1 LKNQEETWKKRL
13 EREKN
18 ARKQAEKL
26 LEEKSLELY
35 IRNAHLKDISENQ
48 ELLINHR
55 TSELLNALS
64 EAKAANHTKREF
76 FANVSHELRTPLNG
90 ILGMAHMMLD
100 TNLNNLQK
108 DYTQTILISSEIL
121 LNLINDIL
129 DFSKIEAG
137 KLELEET
144 DFDLSQML
152 YEVLDILSSKANE
165 KQIDLLLKY
174 EPNLPNSLKGDP
186 NRLKQILLN
195 LGSNAIKFTEKGK
208 VVIEVKQIK
217 SSKKYSELKFEISD
231 SGIGI
236 PKQKLKLL
244 FNPFTQADASTN
256 RKFGGTG
263 LGLSIS
269 KKLVEMMSGEIG
281 VKSELDKG
289 STFWFTTKLETKNK
303 LQSTIDGPP
312 VLFNGYEAYC
322 LDTNEES
329 NDELIKH
336 LNAWNIKTKKLNS
349 ITGINSIKIKPKTI
363 LFIGNENEEAFLNN
377 IQDNLFDKEEFI
389 LKIFLSK
396 AKNTKI
402 IELAKEKNFNS
413 IIFKP
418 LKFRQIQLEL
428 SASLNAIIEQKNTEN
443 KKSNKGN
450 KINSDLN
457 ILIVEDNLINQ
468 KVALALLNKFGFK
481 AKTADNGLIA
491 LQKMKEE
498 IFDLIFMD
506 FQMPELDG
514 YETTGRIRNGQ
525 SGICSPKIPIIAM
538 TANAMKGDQE
548 KCLIAGMND
557 FLSKPIIPA
566 ELEELLQKWVDIIQQ
581 KK

>member
-1 LKNQEETWKKRL
+1 MSAEEEICKKRL
-13 EREKN
+13 ERERN
-18 ARKQAEKL
+18 ARRQAEKL
-26 LEEKSLELY
+26 LEEKSQELY
-35 IRNAHLKDISENQ
+35 IRNVHLKDLTENQ
-48 ELLINHR
+48 EILINHR
-55 TSELLNALS
+55 TAELMQALH
-64 EAKAANHTKREF
+64 EAKEANLTKREF

-90 ILGMAHMMLD
+90 ILGMAHMLLD
-100 TNLNNLQK
+100 TNLNNIQK
-108 DYTQTILISSEIL
+108 DYTQTILVSSEIL

-144 DFDLSQML
+144 DFDLSQTL
-152 YEVLDILSSKANE
+152 YEVLDILTSRANE
-165 KQIDLLLKY
+165 KQIELLLKY
-174 EPNLPNSLKGDP
+174 EPDLPNSLKGDP

-208 VVIEVKQIK
+208 VVIEVKKVK
-217 SSKKYSELKFEISD
+217 SSQKQCVLKFEITD
-231 SGIGI
+231 TGIGI
-236 PKQKLKLL
+236 PADKIKLL

-269 KKLVEMMSGEIG
+269 KNLVEMMQGEIG
-281 VKSELDKG
+281 VNSIPDKG
-289 STFWFTTKLETKNK
+289 STFWFTTKLKTKNK
-303 LQSTIDGPP
+303 QQSTIDGPP
-312 VLFNGYEAYC
+312 VLFVDFEAIC
-322 LDTNEES
+322 IDSNEEV

-336 LNAWNIKTKKLNS
+336 LKAWNIKTKKVQSVTELKN
-349 ITGINSIKIKPKTI
+349 ISIKKNTI
-363 LFIGNENEEAFLNN
+363 LIIGHEKEEEFLNQLLENEISN
-377 IQDNLFDKEEFI
+377 EFV

-396 AKNTKI
+396 IKTTKI
-402 IELAKEKNFNS
+402 IELAKLNHFDS

-428 SASLNAIIEQKNTEN
+428 SASLNAIHQKSESIKIQQSSGVKA
-443 KKSNKGN
+443 KKQFQ
-450 KINSDLN
+450 

-468 KVALALLNKFGFK
+468 KVALALLNKFGYQ
-481 AKTADNGLIA
+481 AQTAENGLIA
-491 LQKMKEE
+491 LEKMKQFH
-498 IFDLIFMD
+498 FDLIFMD

-514 YETTGRIRNGQ
+514 YETTSRIRNGQ

-566 ELEELLQKWVDIIQQ
+566 ELEELLQKWVDILQQ
-581 KK
+581 KR

>member
-1 LKNQEETWKKRL
+1 MSKEEEIWKKRL
-13 EREKN
+13 ERERN

-35 IRNAHLKDISENQ
+35 VRNTHLKDITENQ
-48 ELLINHR
+48 EILINHR
-55 TSELLNALS
+55 TSALLKALH
-64 EAKAANHTKREF
+64 EAKEANLTKREF

-90 ILGMAHMMLD
+90 ILGMSHMLLD
-100 TNLNNLQK
+100 TNLNNIQR

-144 DFDLSQML
+144 EFDLSQTL

-165 KQIDLLLKY
+165 KKIELLLKY
-174 EPNLPNSLKGDP
+174 EPSLPNSLKGDP
-186 NRLKQILLN
+186 IRLKQILLN

-208 VVIEVKQIK
+208 VIIEVKLVK
-217 SSKKYSELKFEISD
+217 STKNHSILKFEISD
-231 SGIGI
+231 TGIGI
-236 PKQKLKLL
+236 PDDKIKLL

-269 KKLVEMMSGEIG
+269 KKLAEMMKGEIG
-281 VKSELDKG
+281 VDSTPNEG
-289 STFWFTTKLETKNK
+289 STFWFTTKFKTKNK
-303 LQSTIDGPP
+303 QQSTIDGPP
-312 VLFNGYEAYC
+312 VLFVDYEAIC
-322 LDTNEES
+322 IDSNEEA
-329 NDELIKH
+329 NYELIKH
-336 LNAWNIKTKKLNS
+336 LNAWNIKAEKIESVSALQK
-349 ITGINSIKIKPKTI
+349 IKIKPNTI
-363 LFIGNENEEAFLNN
+363 LILGNESEENFLNELVETDLQN
-377 IQDNLFDKEEFI
+377 KFV

-396 AKNTKI
+396 IRTTKI
-402 IELAKEKNFNS
+402 IELAKMNHFDS

-428 SASLNAIIEQKNTEN
+428 SASLNTISEKSETEKKEKVSDN
-443 KKSNKGN
+443 KSQT
-450 KINSDLN
+450 DLQ

-468 KVALALLNKFGFK
+468 KVALALLNKFGYK
-481 AKTADNGLIA
+481 AQTADNGLIA
-491 LQKMKEE
+491 LEKMKQQK
-498 IFDLIFMD
+498 FDLIFMD

>member
-1 LKNQEETWKKRL
+1 MSQEEEIWRKRL
-13 EREKN
+13 ERERN

-35 IRNAHLKDISENQ
+35 VRNTHLKDITENQ
-48 ELLINHR
+48 EILINHR
-55 TSELLNALS
+55 TSALLKALD
-64 EAKAANHTKREF
+64 EAKEANLTKREF

-90 ILGMAHMMLD
+90 ILGMAHMLLD
-100 TNLNNLQK
+100 TNLNHIQK

-144 DFDLSQML
+144 DFDLSQTL
-152 YEVLDILSSKANE
+152 YEVLDILTSKANE

-174 EPNLPNSLKGDP
+174 EPGLPNSLKGDP

-208 VVIEVKQIK
+208 VIIEVKQIK
-217 SSKKYSELKFEISD
+217 STKNQSVLKFEISD
-231 SGIGI
+231 TGIGI
-236 PKQKLKLL
+236 PEDKIKLL

-269 KKLVEMMSGEIG
+269 KNLVEMMEGEIG
-281 VKSELDKG
+281 VTSKAKQG
-289 STFWFTTKLETKNK
+289 STFWFTTKFKTKNK
-303 LQSTIDGPP
+303 QQSTIDGPP
-312 VLFNGYEAYC
+312 VLFVDYEAIC
-322 LDTNEES
+322 IDS
-329 NDELIKH
+329 NKDVADELIKH
-336 LNAWNIKTKKLNS
+336 LNAWNIKARKVSSIGALQKAKITK
-349 ITGINSIKIKPKTI
+349 KTI
-363 LFIGNENEEAFLNN
+363 LIVGDEQEEDFLQKMTSFNF
-377 IQDNLFDKEEFI
+377 QHDFI

-396 AKNTKI
+396 VRTTKI
-402 IELAKEKNFNS
+402 IELAKMNHFDS

-428 SASLNAIIEQKNTEN
+428 SASLNSINEKNHTEKKQDIIES
-443 KKSNKGN
+443 KSHQN
-450 KINSDLN
+450 IQ

-468 KVALALLNKFGFK
+468 KVALALLNKFGYK
-481 AKTADNGLIA
+481 AQTADNGLIA
-491 LQKMKEE
+491 LEKMKEQK
-498 IFDLIFMD
+498 FDLIFMD

-566 ELEELLQKWVDIIQQ
+566 DLEELLEKWVDIIQQ

>member
-1 LKNQEETWKKRL
+1 MSKEEEIWKKRL
-13 EREKN
+13 ERERN

-35 IRNAHLKDISENQ
+35 VRNTHLKDITENQ
-48 ELLINHR
+48 EILINHR
-55 TSELLNALS
+55 TSALLKALH
-64 EAKAANHTKREF
+64 EAKEANLTKREF

-90 ILGMAHMMLD
+90 ILGMAHMLLD
-100 TNLNNLQK
+100 TNLNNIQK

-144 DFDLSQML
+144 EFDLSQTL

-165 KQIDLLLKY
+165 KKIELLLKY
-174 EPNLPNSLKGDP
+174 EPSLPNSLKGDP
-186 NRLKQILLN
+186 IRLKQILLN

-208 VVIEVKQIK
+208 VIIEVKLVK
-217 SSKKYSELKFEISD
+217 STKNHSILKFEISD
-231 SGIGI
+231 TGIGI
-236 PKQKLKLL
+236 PDDKIKLL

-269 KKLVEMMSGEIG
+269 KKLAEMMNGEIG
-281 VKSELDKG
+281 VDSTPDEG
-289 STFWFTTKLETKNK
+289 STFWFTTKFKTKNK
-303 LQSTIDGPP
+303 QQSTIDGPP
-312 VLFNGYEAYC
+312 VLFVDYEAIC
-322 LDTNEES
+322 IDCNEES

-336 LNAWNIKTKKLNS
+336 LNAWNIKAKKIESVSALQKM
-349 ITGINSIKIKPKTI
+349 KIKPNTI
-363 LFIGNENEEAFLNN
+363 LIIGSENEENFLNELVETGIKN
-377 IQDNLFDKEEFI
+377 KFV

-396 AKNTKI
+396 IRTTKI
-402 IELAKEKNFNS
+402 IELAKMNHFDS

-428 SASLNAIIEQKNTEN
+428 SASLNTISEKSETEKKQNASNN
-443 KKSNKGN
+443 KSQTD
-450 KINSDLN
+450 IQ

-481 AKTADNGLIA
+481 AHTADNGLIA
-491 LQKMKEE
+491 LEKMKQQK
-498 IFDLIFMD
+498 FDLIFMD

-566 ELEELLQKWVDIIQQ
+566 ELEELLQKWVDFIQQ

>member
-1 LKNQEETWKKRL
+1 LSNEEEIWKKRL
-13 EREKN
+13 ERERN

-26 LEEKSLELY
+26 LEEKSIELY
-35 IRNAHLKDISENQ
+35 VRNTHLKDITENQ
-48 ELLINHR
+48 EILINHR
-55 TSELLNALS
+55 TSALLKALH
-64 EAKAANHTKREF
+64 EAKEANLTKREF

-90 ILGMAHMMLD
+90 ILGMSHMLLE
-100 TNLNNLQK
+100 TNLNNIQK

-144 DFDLSQML
+144 EFDLSQTL

-165 KQIDLLLKY
+165 KKIELLLKY
-174 EPNLPNSLKGDP
+174 EPSLPNSLKGDP

-208 VVIEVKQIK
+208 VIIEVKLVK
-217 SSKKYSELKFEISD
+217 STKNHSILKFEISD
-231 SGIGI
+231 TGIGI
-236 PKQKLKLL
+236 PDDKIKLL

-269 KKLVEMMSGEIG
+269 KKLAEMMNGEIG
-281 VKSELDKG
+281 VDSTPGEG
-289 STFWFTTKLETKNK
+289 STFWFTAKFKTKNK
-303 LQSTIDGPP
+303 KQSTIDGPP
-312 VLFNGYEAYC
+312 VLFVDYEAIC
-322 LDTNEES
+322 IDSNEEV

-336 LNAWNIKTKKLNS
+336 LNAWNIKAKKIESVSALQKM
-349 ITGINSIKIKPKTI
+349 KIKPKTI
-363 LFIGNENEEAFLNN
+363 LILGNENEENFLNELVETDLKN
-377 IQDNLFDKEEFI
+377 KFV

-396 AKNTKI
+396 IRTTKI
-402 IELAKEKNFNS
+402 IDLAKMNHFDS

-428 SASLNAIIEQKNTEN
+428 SASLNTIIEKSDAEKKRKVSDNKSQTE
-443 KKSNKGN
+443 
-450 KINSDLN
+450 IQ

-468 KVALALLNKFGFK
+468 KVSLALLNKFGYK
-481 AKTADNGLIA
+481 AQTADNGLMA
-491 LQKMKEE
+491 LEKIKQQK
-498 IFDLIFMD
+498 FDLIFMD

-566 ELEELLQKWVDIIQQ
+566 ELESILQKWVDIIQQ

>member
-1 LKNQEETWKKRL
+1 LSNEEEIWKKRL
-13 EREKN
+13 ERERN

-26 LEEKSLELY
+26 LEEKSIELY
-35 IRNAHLKDISENQ
+35 VRNTHLKDITENQ
-48 ELLINHR
+48 EILINHR
-55 TSELLNALS
+55 TSALLKALH
-64 EAKAANHTKREF
+64 EAKEANLTKREF

-90 ILGMAHMMLD
+90 ILGMSHMLLD
-100 TNLNNLQK
+100 TNLNNIQK

-144 DFDLSQML
+144 EFDLSQTL

-165 KQIDLLLKY
+165 KKIELLLKY
-174 EPNLPNSLKGDP
+174 EPSLPNSLKGDP

-208 VVIEVKQIK
+208 VIIEVKLVK
-217 SSKKYSELKFEISD
+217 SEKNQSILKFEISD
-231 SGIGI
+231 TGIGI
-236 PKQKLKLL
+236 PFDKIKLL

-269 KKLVEMMSGEIG
+269 KNLAEMMNGEIG
-281 VKSELDKG
+281 VDSTPGEG
-289 STFWFTTKLETKNK
+289 STFWFTAKFKTKNK
-303 LQSTIDGPP
+303 KQSTIDGPP
-312 VLFNGYEAYC
+312 VLFVDYEAIC
-322 LDTNEES
+322 IDSNEEV

-336 LNAWNIKTKKLNS
+336 LNAWNIKAKKIESVSALQKM
-349 ITGINSIKIKPKTI
+349 KIKPKTI
-363 LFIGNENEEAFLNN
+363 LILGNENEENFLNELVETDLKN
-377 IQDNLFDKEEFI
+377 KFV

-396 AKNTKI
+396 IRTTKI
-402 IELAKEKNFNS
+402 IDLAKMNHFDS

-428 SASLNAIIEQKNTEN
+428 SASLNTIIEKSDAEKKRKVSDNKSQTE
-443 KKSNKGN
+443 
-450 KINSDLN
+450 IQ

-468 KVALALLNKFGFK
+468 KVSLALLNKFGYK
-481 AKTADNGLIA
+481 AQTADNGLMA
-491 LQKMKEE
+491 LEKIKQQK
-498 IFDLIFMD
+498 FDLIFMD

-566 ELEELLQKWVDIIQQ
+566 ELESILQKWVDIIQQ

>member
-1 LKNQEETWKKRL
+1 MK
-13 EREKN
+13 
-18 ARKQAEKL
+18 
-26 LEEKSLELY
+26 
-35 IRNAHLKDISENQ
+35 
-48 ELLINHR
+48 
-55 TSELLNALS
+55 ALH
-64 EAKAANHTKREF
+64 EAKEANLTKREF

-90 ILGMAHMMLD
+90 ILGMAHMLLD
-100 TNLNNLQK
+100 TNLNNIQK

-144 DFDLSQML
+144 DFDLSQTL
-152 YEVLDILSSKANE
+152 YEVLDILTSKANE
-165 KQIDLLLKY
+165 KHIDLLLKY
-174 EPNLPNSLKGDP
+174 EPGLPNSLKGDP

-208 VVIEVKQIK
+208 VVIEVKKVK
-217 SSKKYSELKFEISD
+217 SSKTQCELKFEITD
-231 SGIGI
+231 TGIGI
-236 PKQKLKLL
+236 PEEKIKLL

-269 KKLVEMMSGEIG
+269 KKLVEMMNGEIG
-281 VKSELDKG
+281 VQSKQDQG
-289 STFWFTTKLETKNK
+289 STFWFTSKLKTKNNH
-303 LQSTIDGPP
+303 QSTIDGPP
-312 VLFNGYEAYC
+312 VLFVDYEAIC
-322 LDTNEES
+322 IDTNEEA

-336 LNAWNIKTKKLNS
+336 LNAWNIKARK
-349 ITGINSIKIKPKTI
+349 INSISEIEETNINSNTI
-363 LFIGNENEEAFLNN
+363 LIVGNENEEEFLN
-377 IQDNLFDKEEFI
+377 QLFESGIKKEFV

-396 AKNTKI
+396 VRTTKI
-402 IELAKEKNFNS
+402 IELAKMNHFDS

-428 SASLNAIIEQKNTEN
+428 SASLNSIIEKSETE
-443 KKSNKGN
+443 KKLEVSGN
-450 KINSDLN
+450 KTQTDLQ

-468 KVALALLNKFGFK
+468 KVAMALLKKFGYK
-481 AKTADNGLIA
+481 AQTADNGLIA
-491 LQKMKEE
+491 LEKMKQHR
-498 IFDLIFMD
+498 FDLIFMD

>member
-1 LKNQEETWKKRL
+1 MSNEEEIWKKRL
-13 EREKN
+13 ERERN

-26 LEEKSLELY
+26 LEEKSIELY
-35 IRNAHLKDISENQ
+35 VRNTHLKDITENQ
-48 ELLINHR
+48 EILINHR
-55 TSELLNALS
+55 TSALLKALH
-64 EAKAANHTKREF
+64 EAKEANLTKREF

-90 ILGMAHMMLD
+90 ILGMSHMLLE
-100 TNLNNLQK
+100 TNLNNIQK

-144 DFDLSQML
+144 EFDLSQTL

-165 KQIDLLLKY
+165 KKIELLLKY
-174 EPNLPNSLKGDP
+174 EPSLPNSLKGDP

-208 VVIEVKQIK
+208 VIIEVKLVK
-217 SSKKYSELKFEISD
+217 STKNHSILKFEISD
-231 SGIGI
+231 TGIGI
-236 PKQKLKLL
+236 PDDKIKLL

-269 KKLVEMMSGEIG
+269 KKLAEMMNGEIG
-281 VKSELDKG
+281 VDSTPGEG
-289 STFWFTTKLETKNK
+289 STFWFTAKFKTKNK
-303 LQSTIDGPP
+303 KQSTIDGPP
-312 VLFNGYEAYC
+312 VLFVDYEAIC
-322 LDTNEES
+322 IDSNEEV

-336 LNAWNIKTKKLNS
+336 LNAWNIKAKKIESVSALQKM
-349 ITGINSIKIKPKTI
+349 KIKPKTI
-363 LFIGNENEEAFLNN
+363 LILGNENEENFLNELVETDLKN
-377 IQDNLFDKEEFI
+377 KFV

-396 AKNTKI
+396 IRTTKI
-402 IELAKEKNFNS
+402 IDLAKMNHFDS

-428 SASLNAIIEQKNTEN
+428 SASLNTIIEKSDAEKKRKVSDNKSQTE
-443 KKSNKGN
+443 
-450 KINSDLN
+450 IQ

-468 KVALALLNKFGFK
+468 KVSLALLNKFGYK
-481 AKTADNGLIA
+481 AQTADNGLMA
-491 LQKMKEE
+491 LEKIKQQK
-498 IFDLIFMD
+498 FDLIFMD

-566 ELEELLQKWVDIIQQ
+566 ELESILQKWVDIIQQ